1 MKTSRDGLTPSAG
14 SSLGQRRA
22 IAWPLEYLLGLTI
35 RLDGKARPSA
45 PAESAQRRTE
55 RQAQA
60 IKDPRSAPTSDVITF
75 NRSVHE
81 QPRAIRRHF
90 RQSGDGFCSVRF
102 VANRRVNGCQPRL
115 DESGPGHEG

>member
-60 IKDPRSAPTSDVITF
+60 IKDPRSAPTSDVVTD
-75 NRSVHE
+75 RPVHE

-90 RQSGDGFCSVRF
+90 RQSRNGFCSVRF
-102 VANRRVNGCQPRL
+102 VANRGVN
-115 DESGPGHEG
+115 